1 MFAIT
6 KSSYMHLYRVWMEYP
21 NETKAQSISIF
32 THTER
37 QYTHCTVDPWHKMA
51 IYSTL
56 SNEIEKDQRKKQK
69 WEPVDE
75 IKTQNMY

>member
-1 MFAIT
+1 
-6 KSSYMHLYRVWMEYP
+6 
-21 NETKAQSISIF
+21 
-32 THTER
+32 
-37 QYTHCTVDPWHKMA
+37 MA